1 MFYRS
6 QKELIYTVFMKY
18 HSVSWKQL
26 HTLIHT
32 LTERIQKKNQKYDLI
47 VGIARGGLTMAH
59 IASDFLKL
67 PVASFTISSYKDFKK
82 QEMSEISFHVG
93 GDLKGK
99 RILLID
105 DVSDTGKTFIRGIKY
120 LSDLGATSITTASPF
135 IRVNSKYMPD
145 FYVKKVVD
153 EWIVFPY
160 DMRETVEAFQTN
172 LLKDGKSLTHISQQL
187 SIIKIPKK
195 YITKYLKTS

>member
-1 MFYRS
+1 
-6 QKELIYTVFMKY
+6 MKY

-26 HTLIHT
+26 HSLIHS
-32 LTERIQKKNQKYDLI
+32 LTGKIQKDNKKFDLI

-59 IASDFLKL
+59 IASDFLRL
-67 PVASFTISSYKDFKK
+67 PVASFTISSYKDFQK
-82 QEMSEISFHVG
+82 QELSEIAFHVG

-99 RILLID
+99 KILLID
-105 DVSDTGKTFIRGIKY
+105 DVSDTGKTFIRGRKY
-120 LSDLGATSITTASPF
+120 LSDLGAASITTASPF
-135 IRVNSKYMPD
+135 MRVGSEYTPD
-145 FYVKKVVD
+145 YWAKQVID

-160 DMRETVEAFQTN
+160 DMRETVEAFQTK